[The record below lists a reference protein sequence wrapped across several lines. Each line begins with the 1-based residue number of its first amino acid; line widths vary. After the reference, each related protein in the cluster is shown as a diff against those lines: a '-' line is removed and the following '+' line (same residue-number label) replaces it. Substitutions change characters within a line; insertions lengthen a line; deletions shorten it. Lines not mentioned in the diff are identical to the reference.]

1 MVPAQPLK
9 TEECEILRALTAA
22 TTAAGRTTA
31 VVARHAGMTQRELAG
46 WLHEMGSRSPPLIE
60 PVDDEEFEIQWWR
73 PTLAGIASFE
83 AGCD

>member
-1 MVPAQPLK
+1 MAAAQPLK
-9 TEECEILRALTAA
+9 TEECAVLRALVEATAA
-22 TTAAGRTTA
+22 PDRTTGA
-31 VVARHAGMTQRELAG
+31 VAKHAGMTQRELVG

-60 PVDDEEFEIQWWR
+60 PVDDEELEIQWWR